1 MSDFSIEPTDLIPQP
16 APHPETAGQTV
27 YSAEFAAF
35 AARVAAKPEMVEGL
49 FQYGLATL
57 QVEMGLARLV
67 RIEVRQRKPWCTYN
81 IIGQGEVTLLR
92 PLLNQAEE
100 QQLLELLREIFH
112 WEKVKDSLPAED
124 MMAQD
129 APITL
134 ETSFQPTPE
143 EEAEAE
149 KETETAEQALLRQDT
164 DETAAMLQALIKQAK
179 TATST
184 LQAAITQA
192 QKVTQTV
199 NAAINEHKLLL
210 MEIRSTM
217 RRHERIQQEF
227 QRLQNRAKPEGA
239 KAPSNQ
245 RRLVSDRDKQ
255 LTLSI
260 LKGTNLTEAGQIFGL
275 SSSRIKQIYTVQLR
289 RLYRASE
296 RLELTKED
304 LAVIRSLVQPVF
316 SGGKRP
322 DTGRIAEFLEKMWAD
337 EEL

>member
-1 MSDFSIEPTDLIPQP
+1 
-16 APHPETAGQTV
+16 
-27 YSAEFAAF
+27 
-35 AARVAAKPEMVEGL
+35 
-49 FQYGLATL
+49 
-57 QVEMGLARLV
+57 MGLARLV

-81 IIGQGEVTLLR
+81 IIGQGEVTLRR

-112 WEKVKDSLPAED
+112 REKVEDSPPDKDIIDED
-124 MMAQD
+124 IMAQD

-134 ETSFQPTPE
+134 ETPFQPTPE
-143 EEAEAE
+143 EAAEEE
-149 KETETAEQALLRQDT
+149 KETESAEQALLRHALRQDV
-164 DETAAMLQALIKQAK
+164 DETAAMLRALIKQAK

-184 LQAAITQA
+184 LQAAMTQGHR
-192 QKVTQTV
+192 VTQTV
-199 NAAINEHKLLL
+199 NAAINKHKLLL

-217 RRHERIQQEF
+217 RRHERMQQEF

-239 KAPSNQ
+239 KAPSTQ

-260 LKGTNLTEAGQIFGL
+260 LKGANLAEAGQIFGL
-275 SSSRIKQIYTVQLR
+275 SNSRIKQIYTVQLR

-304 LAVIRSLVQPVF
+304 LAVIRSLVQPLF

-322 DTGRIAEFLEKMWAD
+322 DTGRIAELLEKMWAD